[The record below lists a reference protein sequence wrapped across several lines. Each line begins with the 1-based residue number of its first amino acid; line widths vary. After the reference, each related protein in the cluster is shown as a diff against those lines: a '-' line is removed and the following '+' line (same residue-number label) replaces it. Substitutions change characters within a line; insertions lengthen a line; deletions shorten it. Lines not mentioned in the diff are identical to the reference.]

1 MKFWRKEIRMDK
13 FCTSIR
19 KRNYVYYYFYLKIYK
34 LKYLL
39 CLKKKLFV

>member
-1 MKFWRKEIRMDK
+1 MEVNSVAVFEKETMFITIFK
-13 FCTSIR
+13 
-19 KRNYVYYYFYLKIYK
+19 NYIIYLKIYK